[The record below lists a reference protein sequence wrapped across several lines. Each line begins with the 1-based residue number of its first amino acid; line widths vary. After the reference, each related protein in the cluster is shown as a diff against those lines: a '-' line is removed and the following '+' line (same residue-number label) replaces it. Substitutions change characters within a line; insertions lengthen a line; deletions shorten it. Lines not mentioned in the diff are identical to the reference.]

1 MMSAT
6 IVILILLSAFLHA
19 SWNAFAKKGLDT
31 TLSIAAFHTVAAIIA
46 VPIIFRVP
54 LPNSESLPYLI
65 ASVVIHCA
73 YIGLL
78 GKAYRTGDLSQ
89 VYPIARGTAP
99 VLVTII
105 SFLLLRE
112 TLPFLTLFGILIT
125 CSGIM
130 LLSFN
135 NSISRYQDHRPLVL
149 SLSAGFM
156 IAAYTI
162 MDGLGVRHS
171 VNPMSYIS
179 WLFILTGVTFS
190 LILTFLRRKNLKETL
205 QYFIEYRLVIL
216 VGGIAT
222 ATAYGI
228 VIYAMRNNSM
238 AMVSTLR
245 ETSVLIGIVIGVV
258 ALKESFGKIRISAA
272 ILVIGGV
279 FMMNVIN

>member
-65 ASVVIHCA
+65 ASVVIHWA

-112 TLPFLTLFGILIT
+112 TLQFLTLFGILIT

-135 NSISRYQDHRPLVL
+135 NSISRYQDHQPLVL

-205 QYFIEYRLVIL
+205 QYCIEYRLVIL